1 MVTDDPSGSTGTCA
15 TSTATLNPRCGRPLV
30 GQGVLLHAA
39 VPDGLAALSAV
50 VVWVWSAG
58 RHAVSQRHPDCL
70 STTCKHAVE
79 SFGFFGIDR
88 VGVAVHPDQPNQTST
103 GSWIHLAPCR
113 VVMNQGHC
121 IRERIPGLP
130 LCPVDDLE
138 NVSSGH
144 VVGVS
149 PPIRGFWATA
159 VQVDPESGARIF
171 PSGIALIDLYNLNL
185 AHGRQSCSRRPKPPH
200 IDMRARR
207 APQGGGGDAHLKV
220 GAAGLVLVLR
230 CGPGDLGHWCRFWRR
245 ITPQSERGV
254 RGRRVLFEADLNAV
268 RRSPSTPPD
277 PRRPSARLIRQWQRE
292 PRGVGCRAPS
302 GATAGT

>member
-1 MVTDDPSGSTGTCA
+1 MSAP
-15 TSTATLNPRCGRPLV
+15 
-30 GQGVLLHAA
+30 HAA

-138 NVSSGH
+138 NVSSSH

-159 VQVDPESGARIF
+159 VQVDPESEARIF

-200 IDMRARR
+200 IGTTERTTCGRCVRSKGLLRGLSSPVVPAPIRAM
-207 APQGGGGDAHLKV
+207 AAMLGQGGSVDA
-220 GAAGLVLVLR
+220 AP
-230 CGPGDLGHWCRFWRR
+230 CGSASSAR
-245 ITPQSERGV
+245 TPTE
-254 RGRRVLFEADLNAV
+254 
-268 RRSPSTPPD
+268 
-277 PRRPSARLIRQWQRE
+277 PRRE
-292 PRGVGCRAPS
+292 
-302 GATAGT
+302 